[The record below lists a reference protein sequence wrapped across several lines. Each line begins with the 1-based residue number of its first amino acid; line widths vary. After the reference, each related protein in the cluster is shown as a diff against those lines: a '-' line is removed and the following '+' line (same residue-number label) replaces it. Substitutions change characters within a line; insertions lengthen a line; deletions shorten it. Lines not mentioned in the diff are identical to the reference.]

1 VSNFIQTQAAHERI
15 IFDEAKFQT
24 RRKTMRA
31 SLFVIAAVT
40 ALTAVVPASSV
51 SAQGVTIEG
60 PGVGVRVGNQDRYRE
75 RDGREERRE
84 GRYYRDRA
92 TVGGEGCR
100 TVTVK
105 KRMPDGSVVVRRK
118 SSC

>member
-1 VSNFIQTQAAHERI
+1 
-15 IFDEAKFQT
+15 
-24 RRKTMRA
+24 MRA
-31 SLFVIAAVT
+31 SLFVIAAATVLS
-40 ALTAVVPASSV
+40 AAVPASSV

-60 PGVGVRVGNQDRYRE
+60 PGMGVRVGEPDRYRESDRYRE
-75 RDGREERRE
+75 RRYGEDRR
-84 GRYYRDRA
+84 YRDRA
-92 TVGGEGCR
+92 TVGEGCR

>member
-1 VSNFIQTQAAHERI
+1 
-15 IFDEAKFQT
+15 
-24 RRKTMRA
+24 MRA
-31 SLFVIAAVT
+31 LSFVIAAT
-40 ALTAVVPASSV
+40 AALMAAGPTSSV

-75 RDGREERRE
+75 RGWREERRE
-84 GRYYRDRA
+84 GSHYRDRA
-92 TVGGEGCR
+92 TVGEGCR

-105 KRMPDGSVVVRRK
+105 KRMPDGSVVVRRR

>member
-1 VSNFIQTQAAHERI
+1 
-15 IFDEAKFQT
+15 
-24 RRKTMRA
+24 MRA
-31 SLFVIAAVT
+31 LLFVIAAAT
-40 ALTAVVPASSV
+40 ALAAAVPASSV

-60 PGVGVRVGNQDRYRE
+60 PGVGVRVGDPDRR
-75 RDGREERRE
+75 RDGRRVEERH
-84 GRYYRDRA
+84 YRDRA

-105 KRMPDGSVVVRRK
+105 KRMPDGSVVIRRK